1 MKTSIELAVRAIIIN
16 KNKILLCQLKNSRY
30 YFLPGGH
37 IEFGETA
44 ENSLHRE
51 LKEEFGAA
59 IIDSKVIGLVE
70 NFFISKNIKHHEINL
85 IYYTHLKSI
94 PIKSLEKHLLIYW
107 LPLTDIKKIH
117 LEPRVLGQAII
128 VWTKN
133 KKHFH
138 LIENF

>member
-70 NFFISKNIKHHEINL
+70 NFFISKNI
-85 IYYTHLKSI
+85 LKLFI
-94 PIKSLEKHLLIYW
+94 
-107 LPLTDIKKIH
+107 
-117 LEPRVLGQAII
+117 GCFG
-128 VWTKN
+128 KN
-133 KKHFH
+133 RMF
-138 LIENF
+138 FQT